1 MIRLPCQP
9 PPSHPRTP
17 PNPNNPSPLTPGAFA
32 FGSKQDQCRP
42 KALESGSISGTRG
55 APRRHE
61 RRDLGACGTFVRM
74 AGQRRAGGGGRSE
87 PPRFPLERFRAVVA
101 EAIDSIPE
109 HLHRRIEN
117 VEVVVEDEPDEET
130 LIDMGLDPEAD
141 TLFGLYQGT
150 PISER
155 GASFG
160 NALPDRIVIYYLP
173 LTDVFADEYHLRREI
188 RRTVIHEIGHYFGLS
203 DREIRGMGY

>member
-1 MIRLPCQP
+1 M
-9 PPSHPRTP
+9 
-17 PNPNNPSPLTPGAFA
+17 
-32 FGSKQDQCRP
+32 
-42 KALESGSISGTRG
+42 
-55 APRRHE
+55 
-61 RRDLGACGTFVRM
+61 
-74 AGQRRAGGGGRSE
+74 
-87 PPRFPLERFRAVVA
+87 A